1 MCQAVQQLGAS
12 DKEPHPGYGLFLKVQ
27 SRYNTNDYKSQEV
40 NNNALGIYVYA
51 KIHIGYNVT
60 TVGDKTYK
68 FTDIVHVVL
77 TDKLQI
83 PAGSSSNPCWIIF
96 KSLLDHLQIPA
107 GSSCM
112 FISIDLGC
120 ETINIICGAHEKKTV
135 FMPPLCILVRLNWV
149 HELWVLAGGQV
160 APMR

>member
-1 MCQAVQQLGAS
+1 MCQAVQQLGVS
-12 DKEPHPGYGLFLKVQ
+12 DKEPRPGYGLFLKVQ
-27 SRYNTNDYKSQEV
+27 SRNNTIDYKSQEV
-40 NNNALGIYVYA
+40 NNVLGIYVYA

-68 FTDIVHVVL
+68 FTDIVHVVI

-83 PAGSSSNPCWIIF
+83 P
-96 KSLLDHLQIPA
+96 D

-120 ETINIICGAHEKKTV
+120 ETINIIGGAYEKKMV
-135 FMPPLCILVRLNWV
+135 FMPPLCILVRLDCV
-149 HELWVLAGGQV
+149 HEL
-160 APMR
+160 